1 MEQKRIPLD
10 PTKIGIS
17 NNIRIENEQKA
28 KIINVNINNNLN
40 ISSNNSL
47 FSEESTSEV
56 KLCES
61 PFIYHKEKYLV
72 DQEKKEIVSL
82 YSTFKYLKEKYNIKN
97 SRKNRMD
104 CIVKKIKTK
113 YLNAIHEA
121 IKYCVNLKI
130 GKLPQNFITNVK
142 IEYNKLYFNKTVEQI
157 YTEFNILPS
166 LNELINKNLIKIGK
180 KELFINL
187 MNNSLKNIYQYYLIS
202 DLYKYHRM
210 CIIKK
215 EGENL
220 GKLYDY
226 VAQNICIYFI
236 YNKGNKIINYKNN
249 NINVSNN
256 NNMYENKFI
265 NEQKSLD
272 NVNNNIK
279 STYQMN
285 NNYYVS
291 LNNYNNNN
299 KIKFIVSKNK

>member
-61 PFIYHKEKYLV
+61 PFIYQKEKYLV

-97 SRKNRMD
+97 SRKNRID

-220 GKLYDY
+220 GRLYDY
-226 VAQNICIYFI
+226 VAQNMCIYFI
-236 YNKGNKIINYKNN
+236 YNKGNKNLINYKNKNFNVIN
-249 NINVSNN
+249 NNN

-265 NEQKSLD
+265 NEKDILD
-272 NVNNNIK
+272 NVNNNK
-279 STYQMN
+279 STYQME
-285 NNYYVS
+285 NNYSVS
-291 LNNYNNNN
+291 LNNN
-299 KIKFIVSKNK
+299 KIKFIVSKNN

>member
-10 PTKIGIS
+10 PTKIGIT

-236 YNKGNKIINYKNN
+236 YNKGNKVINYKNN

-279 STYQMN
+279 STYQKN

-291 LNNYNNNN
+291 LNNNN

>member
-61 PFIYHKEKYLV
+61 PFIYQKEKYLV
-72 DQEKKEIVSL
+72 DKEKKEIVSL

-236 YNKGNKIINYKNN
+236 YNKGNKVINYKNN

-279 STYQMN
+279 STYQKN

-291 LNNYNNNN
+291 LNNNN

>member
-1 MEQKRIPLD
+1 MEQKSIPLESA
-10 PTKIGIS
+10 KIGIT

-47 FSEESTSEV
+47 YTDETTSEV

-61 PFIYHKEKYLV
+61 PFIYQKEKYLV
-72 DQEKKEIVSL
+72 DHEKKEIVSL
-82 YSTFKYLKEKYNIKN
+82 YSTFKYLKEKYNINN
-97 SRKNRMD
+97 SRKNRLD
-104 CIVKKIKTK
+104 CIVKKVKTK

-180 KELFINL
+180 KELLINL

-215 EGENL
+215 EGENP
-220 GKLYDY
+220 GRLYDY
-226 VAQNICIYFI
+226 VAQNMCIYFI
-236 YNKGNKIINYKNN
+236 YNKGNKNLINYKNKNFNVIN
-249 NINVSNN
+249 NNN

-265 NEQKSLD
+265 NEKDILD
-272 NVNNNIK
+272 NVNNNK
-279 STYQMN
+279 STYQME
-285 NNYYVS
+285 NNYSVS
-291 LNNYNNNN
+291 LNNN
-299 KIKFIVSKNK
+299 KIKFIVSKNN

>member
-61 PFIYHKEKYLV
+61 PFIYQKEKYLV

-121 IKYCVNLKI
+121 IKYCINLKI

-236 YNKGNKIINYKNN
+236 YNKGNKVINYKNN

-279 STYQMN
+279 STYQKN

-291 LNNYNNNN
+291 LNNNN

>member
-10 PTKIGIS
+10 PTKIGIT
-17 NNIRIENEQKA
+17 NNIRIENEQKT

-61 PFIYHKEKYLV
+61 PFIYQKEKYLV

-236 YNKGNKIINYKNN
+236 YNKGNKVINYKNN

-272 NVNNNIK
+272 NVI
-279 STYQMN
+279 
-285 NNYYVS
+285 
-291 LNNYNNNN
+291 
-299 KIKFIVSKNK
+299 IKFSKIFSFFFYYTHSVIFI